1 MRRSR
6 LVGRLESL
14 EPHELLVA
22 VGFALDAFLLL
33 ALGTILGRLLAQIGG

>member
-6 LVGRLESL
+6 IVRRREAL
-14 EPHELLVA
+14 EPHEMLVA

-33 ALGTILGRLLAQIGG
+33 AMGFVLCRCSELIP

>member
-6 LVGRLESL
+6 IVRRREAM

-22 VGFALDAFLLL
+22 VGFALDAFLLI
-33 ALGTILGRLLAQIGG
+33 ALGFTLGRLVAQLGG

>member
-6 LVGRLESL
+6 LVGRLESM

-22 VGFALDAFLLL
+22 VGFALDAFLLI
-33 ALGTILGRLLAQIGG
+33 AIGFALGRLVAQLGG

>member
-6 LVGRLESL
+6 LVRRLEAL

-22 VGFALDAFLLL
+22 VGFGLDSFLLI
-33 ALGTILGRLLAQIGG
+33 ALGFTLGRLVAQLGG

>member
-6 LVGRLESL
+6 IVRRREAM